1 MIINRAVQQDLR
13 LSKEIYEMRID
24 DDDPD
29 R

>member
-1 MIINRAVQQDLR
+1 MIMNRAVQQELR
-13 LSKEIYEMRID
+13 LSKEIYEMRIN

>member
-1 MIINRAVQQDLR
+1 MIMNRAVQQELR
-13 LSKEIYEMRID
+13 LSKEIYEKRID